1 MTNENLLQA
10 MGGIDPKL
18 IADAAPDVEQKKS
31 ANKSWTKWA
40 SMAACFVL
48 ILSAVIVVPMLR
60 EDEFPSQLPT
70 DINNIIWDTDIGDSP
85 AISIEIPLWEGWR
98 VDSYS
103 LYQELEKADPDQY
116 FALHISKT
124 FWDDFVYNGKTVA
137 QIRQEKED
145 KYNLFEKLAQLLKDG
160 DVLKYG
166 ELVYTVGT
174 PDGEKWAKELY
185 DERIEYYGEELL
197 SKYIVDG
204 EFNKAQVEEDSSN
217 AIAEAERLE
226 IMDDDAYKPYHSNY
240 LDDTEKI
247 FSEMGFYTV
256 VKNKKLFVFI
266 QKEKLANLE
275 VADKGSYKLRLAKR
289 RNYEHEEG
297 DIPTYGNNV
306 TGFALEKIECETFDH
321 SSRFAKTDAELIDKI
336 NALIEAGQFDTDR
349 IRISITSSAA
359 LSEDVFKDMNYE
371 TINVTRKYQTSAFAW
386 LSVKYEN
393 INLEALKEI
402 SNMNTIKS
410 INIYL
415 ENEVPE
421 LAG

>member
-10 MGGIDPKL
+10 MGRIDPKL
-18 IADAAPDVEQKKS
+18 IADAAPDAEQKKS
-31 ANKSWTKWA
+31 ANKTWTKWA
-40 SMAACFVL
+40 SIAACFVL

-60 EDEFPSQLPT
+60 EDGHPSQLPT

-124 FWDDFVYNGKTVA
+124 FWDGFVYNGKTVA

-185 DERIEYYGEELL
+185 DERIEYFGEELL

-217 AIAEAERLE
+217 AIAEAEQLE
-226 IMDDDAYKPYHSNY
+226 IMDDDAYKAYHSSY
-240 LDDTEKI
+240 VDDTEKI

-297 DIPTYGNNV
+297 DIPTYDDNV

-336 NALIEAGQFDTDR
+336 NALIAAGQFDTDR

-410 INIYL
+410 ISIYL

>member
-1 MTNENLLQA
+1 MTNTNIYRSL
-10 MGGIDPKL
+10 GGLDPEL
-18 IADAAPDVEQKKS
+18 IAKAAPAETVQKKKR
-31 ANKSWTKWA
+31 NGWVKWA
-40 SMAACFVL
+40 SLAACFAL
-48 ILSAVIVVPMLR
+48 ILSTIIVIPMLSK
-60 EDEFPSQLPT
+60 DEPSFGLPT
-70 DINNIIWDTDIGDSP
+70 DIDNIIWNTDIGDAP
-85 AISIEIPLWEGWR
+85 DISIQVPLWEGWR

-103 LYQELEKADPDQY
+103 LYQKLDRAAPNQY

-124 FWDDFVYNGKTVA
+124 FSDGFVFNGKTVA

-145 KYNLFEKLAQLLKDG
+145 KCSLFEKLAQLLKDG

-166 ELVYTVGT
+166 ELVYTIGT
-174 PDGEKWAKELY
+174 PEGEKWAKELY
-185 DERIEYYGEELL
+185 DQRIEYYGEDLL
-197 SKYIVDG
+197 SNYIVDG

-217 AIAEAERLE
+217 VFAEAEQLE
-226 IMDDDAYKPYHSNY
+226 IMADDAYKAYHSSY
-240 LDDTEKI
+240 VDDTEKV
-247 FSEMGFYTV
+247 FSELGLCTI
-256 VKNKKLFVFI
+256 VKNNKLFVFI

-275 VADKGSYKLRLAKR
+275 VVDKGSYKLSLAKR

-297 DIPTYGNNV
+297 DIPTYENKV
-306 TGFALEKIECETFDH
+306 QGFALEKIECETFDH

-336 NALIEAGQFDTDR
+336 NAMIVAGQYDTDR

-359 LSEDVFKDMNYE
+359 LSEEVFKDMNCE
-371 TINVTRKYQTSAFAW
+371 TINVTKKYQTSAFAW

-410 INIYL
+410 ISIYL